1 MTLDVYVPRIRK
13 VDPFSLLT
21 TREHI
26 VLQHMQQGRS
36 ACEIAKLDYVTV
48 STVRTQIR
56 GILIKL
62 SAKSQL
68 DAVAMANKR
77 TSQHRCEKCEYRLA
91 CVS

>member
-1 MTLDVYVPRIRK
+1 MSLDTYVPRIRK
-13 VDPFSLLT
+13 VDPFDTLT
-21 TREHI
+21 TREHT

-56 GILIKL
+56 GILRKL
-62 SAKSQL
+62 RVTSQL
-68 DAVAMANKR
+68 EALALANKR